1 MDGKPISNNAVQI
14 ARRRFFFSLSQK
26 AKREGVEDRQAIKY
40 HYLQTHYLQTIEI
53 DPKKLGVASSHLVI
67 SGEDAFANNIEHL
80 TGQKVAVDEALAA
93 RFSEPELVRLFSNPD
108 LAALDFSRDAKMAE
122 DKLNGML
129 AAARKEK
136 TTERFFVYAV
146 PAKDTHRFGG
156 ASFLLILA
164 DQLPDY
170 LK

>member
-53 DPKKLGVASSHLVI
+53 DPKKLGVASSQIVI
-67 SGEDAFANNIEHL
+67 SGGDAGVKNIDHL
-80 TGQKVAVDEALAA
+80 TGQRVAVNEALAA
-93 RFSEPELVRLFSNPD
+93 RFSEPELARLFSNPD
-108 LAALDFSRDAKMAE
+108 LAALDFPRGAKMAE

-129 AAARKEK
+129 TAARGAE
-136 TTERFFVYAV
+136 TTERFFVYTV
-146 PAKDTHRFGG
+146 PAKDVYRFGG